1 MRGRLGDNPHGTF
14 HEYFCNVHN
23 SINMLC
29 YLMNESP
36 LSSLETNVAKD
47 VRICNY
53 IDLDNLKSFGILAY
67 VHISSEDQSKL
78 DPKLKKC
85 IVLYYAK
92 DVKGFTL
99 LDLDCYH

>member
-1 MRGRLGDNPHGTF
+1 MRGRLGDNSHDMF
-14 HEYFCNVHN
+14 HEYFCNIDG

-29 YLMNESP
+29 YLMNDSP
-36 LSSLETNVAKD
+36 LSSSEGNVVKD
-47 VRICNY
+47 VRICNH

-67 VHISSEDQSKL
+67 VHISSKDQLKL

-85 IVLYYAK
+85 IVLDYA
-92 DVKGFTL
+92 KGFTL